1 MRNLI
6 NKQKNC
12 LVAVLMLVVMSV
24 SLVMPA
30 KVFAAENYTLT
41 LKNDG
46 KTDHEFEVYQ
56 IFQEALFPTSSGV
69 TESRLHQR
77 QV

>member
-30 KVFAAENYTLT
+30 KVFAAENSKYIRSLR
-41 LKNDG
+41 
-46 KTDHEFEVYQ
+46 ES
-56 IFQEALFPTSSGV
+56 FQEALFPTSSGV